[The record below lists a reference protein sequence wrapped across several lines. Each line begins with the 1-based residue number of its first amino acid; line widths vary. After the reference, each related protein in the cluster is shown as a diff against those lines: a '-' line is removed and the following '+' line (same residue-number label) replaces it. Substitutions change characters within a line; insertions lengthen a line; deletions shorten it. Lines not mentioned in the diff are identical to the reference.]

1 MPPKGWKDI
10 PLKEE
15 DYRVI
20 EAWAKDNDYKTGAAV
35 KRAFKEAFGLKFPDT
50 AKA

>member
-10 PLKEE
+10 QLKEE
-15 DYRVI
+15 DFKVI
-20 EAWAKDNDYKTGAAV
+20 EAYARENDLKNGAAV
-35 KRAFKEAFGLKFPDT
+35 KRAFKIAFGVKFPDT